1 MNFRA
6 DVADLDA
13 FEGRHQRL
21 STSPESGFVRTVSV
35 QRRTGDGVI
44 ILRALTFTERSHQ
57 GTSTRHVTQRDEWF
71 ALLADEFLLPLDGVG
86 AAARDRLWASACAS
100 HEAWA
105 AQG

>member
-13 FEGRHQRL
+13 FEGRHRRL

-35 QRRTGDGVI
+35 QRRTRDGVI

-86 AAARDRLWASACAS
+86 AAARDRLWASACAA

-105 AQG
+105 TNG